1 MPFKTEIKKVRRGF
15 ITECSCDKCGN
26 DVCFPSLYGDMAC
39 YEDST
44 DNAGDSGFILQHTGG
59 FYSKH
64 DCETETLILCDY
76 CFFKLV
82 KEIKKK

>member
-1 MPFKTEIKKVRRGF
+1 MTFKTEIKKVRRGF
-15 ITECSCDKCGN
+15 TTDCSCDKYGN
-26 DVCFPSLYGDMAC
+26 DIYFPSLYGELSC
-39 YEDST
+39 CEDGT

-64 DCETETLILCDY
+64 DCETETLVLCDD
-76 CFFKLV
+76 CFFELV